1 MAPRNS
7 NVVRAME
14 SNAASAPRIDTTGT
28 PECDLLLKIA
38 DPDVYRKNPFRVL
51 GLPVD
56 TSLRAAAK
64 EVSRRKM
71 LAELGQAESGVGR
84 LEIRPAPTVDD
95 LRAAEEVLHDPAQRL
110 VHELFWFWPLDPLS
124 GQPDPAMEALK
135 SGNLKAAAAIWD
147 VARKDP
153 GTTASRLAIAKHN
166 IAVRWHFHVLDLEAT
181 TGGKC
186 WDDPQADNIR
196 KTWVVAQTYWNDSA
210 QSDAIWNALCARVI
224 ALNDDR
230 ASLEFVQSMRKTIGR
245 ALVRINATLALR
257 YVDLDAG
264 TAAIAHLTLLLE
276 SPNYVNNSSAV
287 EEFLVAPLKES
298 VRQRIRDAETARS
311 DPSQANGAAHRLV
324 AKFSSYLPILT
335 KLMAGRDGYDLS
347 GLFDEVVSACLSCA
361 IAYYNATDDGAASL
375 TILETILPL
384 ARSEAIRVKVEENIA
399 AAKSYLLAD
408 KLAPVHEPLTAIEES
423 KEAPYNRLAEFDLTI
438 EPLVAKLGAILTA
451 TGPVQDL
458 ISDRIARLLRD
469 ISIDAWNTTKDNRT
483 AFDALSRADKFARS
497 AAVKAQLATDRATL
511 VRVYAEHRRDQQA
524 KKNKKY
530 GWFAAAVVVAA
541 IVIAVNVND
550 SSPQHEAAQPA
561 HSAGIPA
568 PVATPVPT
576 PDATRTYSVPHY
588 MTEELSRDRAAVE
601 AAQAA
606 ADSLDKQLTVAR
618 TELEAKQAEVQL
630 AQTELDSLGAKIE
643 RARPYVSNGDDAAV
657 NRFNND
663 VAKYN
668 RMVKRV
674 QQMVASSDALVDPYN
689 ALLAR
694 TKSKSDEANRLVDAY
709 NRKLAQVGH

>member
-1 MAPRNS
+1 MATRNRD
-7 NVVRAME
+7 VVRAME
-14 SNAASAPRIDTTGT
+14 SNAASAPRSDTTGT
-28 PECDLLLKIA
+28 PECDLLLRIA

-71 LAELGQAESGVGR
+71 LAELGQPESGVGR

-110 VHELFWFWPLDPLS
+110 VHELFWFWPLEPLS
-124 GQPDPAMEALK
+124 GQPDPALDALK
-135 SGNLKAAAAIWD
+135 SGNLKAAATIWD

-153 GTTASRLAIAKHN
+153 GTPESRLAIAKHN
-166 IAVRWHFHVLDLEAT
+166 VAVRWHFYVLDLEAT
-181 TGGKC
+181 TSGKC
-186 WDDPQADNIR
+186 WDDPQAENIR
-196 KTWVVAQTYWNDSA
+196 KTWVVAQTYWNDSVH
-210 QSDAIWNALCARVI
+210 SDAIWNALCARVI
-224 ALNDDR
+224 SINDDR

-245 ALVRINATLALR
+245 ALLKINATLALR
-257 YVDLDAG
+257 YVDLNNG
-264 TAAIAHLTLLLE
+264 TAALAHLTLLLD
-276 SPNYVNNSSAV
+276 SPIHANNSSV
-287 EEFLVAPLKES
+287 VDEFLVAPLKES
-298 VRQRIRDAETARS
+298 VRQRIRDAEAARN

-335 KLMAGRDGYDLS
+335 RLMAGRDGYDLA
-347 GLFDEVVSACLSCA
+347 GLFDEAVTACLSCA
-361 IAYYNATDDGAASL
+361 IAYYNVTNDGAASL

-384 ARSEAIRVKVEENIA
+384 AQSETIRVRVEENIA
-399 AAKSYLLAD
+399 TAKSNLLAD
-408 KLAPVHEPLTAIEES
+408 KLAPLHEPLTAIEES

-438 EPLVAKLGAILTA
+438 EPLVAKLGAILA
-451 TGPVQDL
+451 VIGPVQDL

-469 ISIDAWNTTKDNRT
+469 ISIDAWNSTKDNRT
-483 AFDALSRADKFARS
+483 AFDALSRAEKFARS
-497 AAVKAQLATDRATL
+497 AAVKTQLATDRATL
-511 VRVYAEHRRDQQA
+511 VRVYADHRRDQQA
-524 KKNKKY
+524 KKNQKY
-530 GWFAAAVVVAA
+530 GWFAAAVVLVV
-541 IVIAVNVND
+541 IVIAVSLND
-550 SSPQHEAAQPA
+550 SAPQHGAAQPA
-561 HSAGIPA
+561 PSAAIPA
-568 PVATPVPT
+568 SDSTPVPT
-576 PDATRTYSVPHY
+576 PDATRTYNVPHY
-588 MTEELSRDRAAVE
+588 MTEELSRDRTAVE
-601 AAQAA
+601 VAQAA

-618 TELEAKQAEVQL
+618 LELEAKQAQVQV
-630 AQTELDSLGAKIE
+630 AKTELDNLGEEIE

-694 TKSKSDEANRLVDAY
+694 TKAKSDEANRLVDAY
-709 NRKLAQVGH
+709 NSKLARVGH